1 MEAGGRATPHE
12 PKCLQKIYRRSDS
25 KSSTSVIAKN
35 PLHAS
40 RVRPV
45 HASYGLAGAGVVFII
60 GLGERLRTTLPTGPP
75 TTLTAKTATKT
86 LRNYPVAYPTHW
98 DHFPRC
104 TGSSQTDADTTR
116 KAILCARTQ
125 RRHTDRTRHGTD

>member
-35 PLHAS
+35 PLRAS

-60 GLGERLRTTLPTGPP
+60 GLGERLRTTPPTGPP
-75 TTLTAKTATKT
+75 
-86 LRNYPVAYPTHW
+86 NNTHSKNS
-98 DHFPRC
+98 DENPEKLPGDVPNPLGSFP
-104 TGSSQTDADTTR
+104 
-116 KAILCARTQ
+116 KM
-125 RRHTDRTRHGTD
+125 HGLLPNGC